1 MTLDRPIADY
11 AKSSLEVAE
20 YHMRIP
26 NGDLVLARDYLE
38 RVAGSNAEDV
48 ARASE
53 LLKSVKAAIQAKA
66 LKEAEERTQIAANAA
81 MESTG
86 LEMTTE

>member
-1 MTLDRPIADY
+1 MTLVRPIADY

-26 NGDLVLARDYLE
+26 DGDLALARDYLE

-53 LLKSVKAAIQAKA
+53 LLKSVKAAIHAKS
-66 LKEAEERTQIAANAA
+66 LKEAEERTQISANAA
-81 MESTG
+81 VESTG
-86 LEMTTE
+86 VVMATE

>member
-1 MTLDRPIADY
+1 
-11 AKSSLEVAE
+11 
-20 YHMRIP
+20 MRIP
-26 NGDLVLARDYLE
+26 DGDLILARDYLE

-53 LLKSVKAAIQAKA
+53 LLKSVKVGIQAKA
-66 LKEAEERTQIAANAA
+66 LKEAEERSQMIANAT

-86 LEMTTE
+86 AEMATE

>member
-1 MTLDRPIADY
+1 
-11 AKSSLEVAE
+11 
-20 YHMRIP
+20 MRIQ

-38 RVAGSNAEDV
+38 RVAGSNAEEV

-66 LKEAEERTQIAANAA
+66 LREAEVRAQVATNTTKEPV
-81 MESTG
+81 G
-86 LEMTTE
+86 LEMAAQ